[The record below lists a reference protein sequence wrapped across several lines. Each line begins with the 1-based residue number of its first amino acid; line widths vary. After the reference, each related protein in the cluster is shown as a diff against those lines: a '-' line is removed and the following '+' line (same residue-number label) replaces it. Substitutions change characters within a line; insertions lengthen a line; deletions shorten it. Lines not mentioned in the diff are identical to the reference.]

1 MFLRNKGRARGIG
14 MDMTQGPMIPQI
26 LAFAGPLMLTGILQL
41 LYNAAD
47 VVVVG
52 QFAGAQAL
60 AAVGSTGA
68 LINLVVNM
76 FTGIA
81 TGAGVAVAR
90 AYGAGDYRIIQKSVH
105 TAITL
110 ALISG
115 FAVLGLGQALC
126 RPLLEWME
134 SPADVIDLT
143 ELYLRIYFAGMP
155 AAMLYNFGAAI
166 LRAIGDTRR
175 PLYYLTIS
183 GLVNVVLNLVLV
195 IVFHMS
201 VAGVA
206 IATVASQVIS
216 MALVIICLMRSDG
229 AIHLDVRKLAV
240 DPKVAG
246 EMLRIGLPAGLQG
259 MLFSFS
265 NVLIQS
271 SINSFGSVAMAGNA
285 AASNLEGFAYT
296 AMNSLHQADVTIASQ
311 NMGANKYG
319 RVRRTIWLCLGCVST
334 IGILMAVIL
343 VGFGEPLLSL
353 YNGDPA
359 VIEFGMLRI
368 RWFMPLYVLCGMME
382 VVSGQLRGLGY
393 SLMPTIVTSLGVCGL
408 RVLWL
413 ETVFVAWPTLE
424 MVYLSYPVSWAI
436 TVVAHL
442 VCYLLIACRKLPKT
456 DEAPA

>member
-206 IATVASQVIS
+206 IATVASQIIS

-311 NMGANKYG
+311 NMGAKKYG
-319 RVRRTIWLCLGCVST
+319 RVRRAIWMCLGCVSA

-353 YNGDPA
+353 YNSDPE

-368 RWFMPLYVLCGMME
+368 RWFMPLYFLCGMME

-442 VCYLLIACRKLPKT
+442 LCYLLIACRKLPKT

>member
-206 IATVASQVIS
+206 IATVASQIIS

-311 NMGANKYG
+311 NMGAKKYG
-319 RVRRTIWLCLGCVST
+319 RVRRAIWLCLGCVSA

-368 RWFMPLYVLCGMME
+368 RWFMPLYFLCGMME

>member
-1 MFLRNKGRARGIG
+1 
-14 MDMTQGPMIPQI
+14 
-26 LAFAGPLMLTGILQL
+26 
-41 LYNAAD
+41 
-47 VVVVG
+47 
-52 QFAGAQAL
+52 
-60 AAVGSTGA
+60 
-68 LINLVVNM
+68 
-76 FTGIA
+76 
-81 TGAGVAVAR
+81 
-90 AYGAGDYRIIQKSVH
+90 
-105 TAITL
+105 
-110 ALISG
+110 
-115 FAVLGLGQALC
+115 
-126 RPLLEWME
+126 
-134 SPADVIDLT
+134 
-143 ELYLRIYFAGMP
+143 
-155 AAMLYNFGAAI
+155 
-166 LRAIGDTRR
+166 
-175 PLYYLTIS
+175 
-183 GLVNVVLNLVLV
+183 VNVVLNLVLV

-206 IATVASQVIS
+206 IATVASQIIS

-271 SINSFGSVAMAGNA
+271 LINSFGSVAMAGNA

-311 NMGANKYG
+311 NMGAKKYG
-319 RVRRTIWLCLGCVST
+319 RVRRAIWLCLGCVSA

-368 RWFMPLYVLCGMME
+368 RWFMPLYFLCGMME

>member
-311 NMGANKYG
+311 NMGAKKYG

-368 RWFMPLYVLCGMME
+368 RWFMPLYFLCGMME